1 MSWND
6 DRVELLTGVRE
17 RGVQFLEP
25 LLLLRGH
32 HSHPFL
38 ATAENRFL
46 NVGEERGKGNELTKA
61 AFDLLEQTPAV
72 NFAGNIEGRDIL
84 AHAADVVV
92 CDGFVGN
99 VILKLG
105 ESVASV
111 LPKLVGA
118 EMQHLGLPAEQ
129 QQIVAKTLSG
139 VRKKFD
145 YEEFGGAPLLG
156 VDGNVIIGHGG
167 STVRAIENMVRS
179 GAQLVRQGVRD
190 ALEKAA

>member
-1 MSWND
+1 MRNA
-6 DRVELLTGVRE
+6 V
-17 RGVQFLEP
+17 
-25 LLLLRGH
+25 
-32 HSHPFL
+32 
-38 ATAENRFL
+38 
-46 NVGEERGKGNELTKA
+46 
-61 AFDLLEQTPAV
+61 LEQTPAV